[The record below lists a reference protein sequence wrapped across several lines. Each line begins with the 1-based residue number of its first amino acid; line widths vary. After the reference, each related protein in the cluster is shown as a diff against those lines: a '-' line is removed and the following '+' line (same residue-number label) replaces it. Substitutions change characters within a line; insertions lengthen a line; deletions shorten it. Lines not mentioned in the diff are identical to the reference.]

1 MAKPLDAGTG
11 ANGLWRNPNDL
22 NAPEGSL
29 SVADEALIYRD
40 GILDKRRGF
49 EKCNNFLPLERPK
62 QLFNQNGRLFV
73 NIKDLLYV
81 KDSQICDYLPF
92 STAVI
97 GFSFVQGI
105 LFQNDNTLF
114 VADDDIIRKYDF
126 TTSLMSTPIGIY
138 GSTGST
144 DGVGTAARLNNPAGL
159 SYDATSQ
166 FVYFSDSGNYTIR
179 VFPAS
184 TFSVTTV
191 AGAVGISGIV
201 DGVGAAARFRS
212 VYHTQVSGGY
222 LYMTDFIGQVT
233 RRMEIATATV
243 TTLCG
248 TAFAAG
254 SADGVGAA
262 ARFDGPSGFCIV
274 NGADMYVCDQINH
287 TIRKIVLATNTVTTV
302 AGLAGVPG
310 SVDGIGNAARFN
322 LPADIKQKDNDTLY
336 ICSFGENKI
345 RKFTISTGQVTTV
358 AGTGV
363 AGWSDGD
370 GLTQS
375 KFSGPS
381 FMGIGTIYGDIFV
394 TDQTSNRAIRRYHPD
409 AGIVSTFA
417 YDSISPVGKV
427 TDGYLIS
434 QLIGPD

>member
-1 MAKPLDAGTG
+1 
-11 ANGLWRNPNDL
+11 
-22 NAPEGSL
+22 
-29 SVADEALIYRD
+29 
-40 GILDKRRGF
+40 
-49 EKCNNFLPLERPK
+49 
-62 QLFNQNGRLFV
+62 
-73 NIKDLLYV
+73 
-81 KDSQICDYLPF
+81 
-92 STAVI
+92 VI